1 MLCFFAVCGIFHIL
15 YTISLCVAKSD
26 MCIPEKSHKVI
37 YGIENAENL
46 ESYIRYIS
54 MKDDSEKIILV
65 SDTDD
70 SESNEKYTLLLKLCK
85 EFSNT
90 ELMTYNEY
98 FKYIK
103 E

>member
-1 MLCFFAVCGIFHIL
+1 
-15 YTISLCVAKSD
+15 

-37 YGIENAENL
+37 YGIKNVEKL

-65 SDTDD
+65 SDTDG
-70 SESNEKYTLLLKLCK
+70 SEANEKNALLFELCK
-85 EFSNT
+85 EFSNI
-90 ELMTYNEY
+90 ELMTYDEY